1 MRLFVTG
8 GAGYIGSHVVLAA
21 LDKGYEVTVFDNLST
36 GLKQNLNKNA
46 RFVFGATTSESDLTK
61 VLKNNQYDAVIHLA
75 ASKAAGDSMIN
86 PLEYSYNNIAGGLN
100 LIRACLNHNV
110 KIFVYS
116 STAAVYGMPKY
127 SPIDELHPLKPESY
141 YGYTKLVIEDN
152 LKWFSELKGLR
163 YASLRYFNAAGY
175 DVNKRISGLEV
186 NPQNLIPKVM
196 ETAIGIRSYI
206 NIYGDDYNTADGTGV
221 RDYVHV
227 NDLAIAH
234 IDAIE
239 YLFEKEK
246 NLSINLGTGIGYSVY
261 DIINKTKQISNKRI
275 KSKVANR
282 RPGDSSEVIADPLT
296 AKKIINWEA
305 KFSDL
310 DTIIDSTWHA
320 YMENL
325 ENIKK

>member
-1 MRLFVTG
+1 MRLLITG

-21 LDKGYEVTVFDNLST
+21 LEKEYEVTVFDNLST
-36 GLKQNLNKNA
+36 GLKSNLNKDA
-46 RFVFGATTSESDLTK
+46 KFVFGSTTSVSDLTK
-61 VLKNNQYDAVIHLA
+61 LLKDNHFDAIIHLA

-86 PLEYSYNNIAGGLN
+86 PSEYLHNNIIGGLN
-100 LIRACLNHNV
+100 LIKACLNHDL

-152 LKWFSELKGLR
+152 LKWVSELKGLR

-175 DVNKRISGLEV
+175 DVNKRISGLEI

-196 ETAIGIRSYI
+196 ETAIGMRSYI
-206 NIYGDDYNTADGTGV
+206 NVYGNDYNTADGTGV

-227 NDLAIAH
+227 NDLACAH

-239 YLFEKEK
+239 YLIEKEN
-246 NLSINLGTGIGYSVY
+246 NLSINLGTGIGYSVF
-261 DIINKTKQISNKRI
+261 DIINKTNQISNNSI
-275 KSKVANR
+275 EFKVVNR

-305 KFSDL
+305 RFSDL
-310 DTIIDSTWHA
+310 DTIIH
-320 YMENL
+320 
-325 ENIKK
+325 